1 MRLDTHRIGTIC
13 GLLAPTVFMALYVV
27 AMVNDPDYT
36 FFENYLSDLGVG
48 AAAWAFNSAVI
59 IAGGLTIPFAILA
72 VRPVLGGGI
81 IVDMAVGFTV
91 VGAVFLILVGIFTED
106 YEGKHF
112 IVAVG
117 FFSSMQVALLFY
129 SLSLYRA
136 PVLGKGVTWFTLAA
150 FALGLV
156 LIAVGLKPQTETVAV
171 LVLVLWEL
179 VVAATIMWREP
190 GTPTY

>member
-1 MRLDTHRIGTIC
+1 MDTRRIGTIC
-13 GLLAPTVFMALYVV
+13 GLLGPTVFMALYVV
-27 AMVNDPDYT
+27 AMANDPDYT

-59 IAGGLTIPFAILA
+59 IAGCLTIPFAILA

-91 VGAVFLILVGIFTED
+91 VGAVFLILVGIYTED
-106 YEGKHF
+106 YEGQHY
-112 IVAVG
+112 IVSVG
-117 FFSSMQVALLFY
+117 FFMSMQVALLFY

-136 PVLGKGVTWFTLAA
+136 PVLGKGVTWFTVAA
-150 FALGLV
+150 FALGTV
-156 LIAVGLKPQTETVAV
+156 LIAMGFNPQTETVAV
-171 LVLVLWEL
+171 LVIVLWGL
-179 VVAATIMWREP
+179 VVAAAIMWREP

>member
-1 MRLDTHRIGTIC
+1 MRLDTQRIGTIC

-59 IAGGLTIPFAILA
+59 IAGGLTITFAILA

-91 VGAVFLILVGIFTED
+91 VGADFLILVGIFTED

-117 FFSSMQVALLFY
+117 FFSSIQIALLFY

-156 LIAVGLKPQTETVAV
+156 LIAVGLEPQTETVAV
-171 LVLVLWEL
+171 LVLLLWEL